1 MAADHFAIGGA
12 DRFQVRQIV
21 LLVYEIPRH
30 RSDVRG
36 SGAGFGEHRDDVLQA
51 LPKLADKIVGLEFA
65 ACVPADLAGH
75 EHQSSLGGDAVG
87 IADRFDPTLGLQD
100 LVHPPSPFRSSRATM
115 SRCTSVAPS

>member
-1 MAADHFAIGGA
+1 MLGGAFAIGGA
-12 DRFQVRQIV
+12 DRFQVPDIV
-21 LLVYEIPRH
+21 LLVDEVPRH

-36 SGAGFGEHRDDVLQA
+36 FGAGFGEHRDDVLQA
-51 LPKLADKIVGLEFA
+51 LPELADKIVGLEFA

-87 IADRFDPTLGLQD
+87 IADWFDPALGLQE